1 MPRESQR
8 SKPALI
14 RGAAGVVL
22 VLLALSA
29 VAVGLTREAT
39 RAGTPKHDAAA
50 DVPAQKQV
58 SVYYFHGDERCTT
71 CLAIEAQT
79 ADAVRE
85 HFAPEL
91 NLGRLRFEIVN
102 FDEPG
107 SRHYRDEFDL
117 AFGTVVVQGGDAD
130 RSWESLDDVW
140 TLIHDDPGDF
150 EAYLVEHIRAAL
162 GSGG

>member
-8 SKPALI
+8 SKAALI

-29 VAVGLTREAT
+29 VAIGLTREAT
-39 RAGTPKHDAAA
+39 RAGAAA
-50 DVPAQKQV
+50 HDPATDAPAQKQV
-58 SVYYFHGDERCTT
+58 SVYYFHGDERCAT

-79 ADAVRE
+79 TDVVRE

-91 NLGRLRFEIVN
+91 DLGQLRYEVVN
-102 FDEPG
+102 YDEPANQ
-107 SRHYRDEFDL
+107 HFRDDFDL
-117 AFGTVVVQGGDAD
+117 AYGTVVVQGAD
-130 RSWESLDDVW
+130 EARSWESLDDVW
-140 TLIHDDPGDF
+140 TLIHDDPADF

-162 GSGG
+162 ESPG